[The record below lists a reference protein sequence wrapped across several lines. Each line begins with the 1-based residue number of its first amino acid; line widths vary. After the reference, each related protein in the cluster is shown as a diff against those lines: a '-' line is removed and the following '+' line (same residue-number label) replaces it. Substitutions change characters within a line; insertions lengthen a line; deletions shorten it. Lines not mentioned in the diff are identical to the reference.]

1 MQGWRIATGRSR
13 DNILQFSQQ
22 AVLTA
27 FVVWIA
33 LLGVNH
39 SANIVDFIEGLQSVV
54 TTAIAGDDKYQNPE
68 KMVDIVM
75 LSMQVMSNSLETY
88 LPAEKAGGNETL
100 TTGLLFVT
108 GIGAALPALI
118 SGGLLLLNKI
128 ALYLCVMFA
137 PLCLVAYIFEQ
148 TRFMFMAW
156 AKFTVTTLFSL
167 ALITVITVIA
177 MKVVLFVAAALIL
190 VEITGGGA
198 DLKSIAT
205 AQGGVG
211 MLLTTLV
218 LGAPPLITNFFSGAV
233 TAGFNAYNNVGN
245 LAGSGNGRP
254 AGGPQDMGANT
265 KKNDSVANVA
275 DDRRLVG
282 TTKEYSGSSSG
293 LPQTNPNLRNAPTTE
308 SA

>member
-1 MQGWRIATGRSR
+1 M
-13 DNILQFSQQ
+13 
-22 AVLTA
+22 LTA
-27 FVVWIA
+27 FVVWVA
-33 LLGVNH
+33 LLGVTR

-54 TTAIAGDDKYQNPE
+54 TAAIAGSDKYQNPE
-68 KMVDIVM
+68 KMVDTVM

-88 LPAEKAGGNETL
+88 LPAEKTGGNETL

-167 ALITVITVIA
+167 ALITVVTVIA

-211 MLLTTLV
+211 MLLTTLI
-218 LGAPPLITNFFSGAV
+218 LGAPPLITNFFSGQVA
-233 TAGFNAYNNVGN
+233 AAFSGFNQVGN
-245 LAGSGNGRP
+245 AADGKNP
-254 AGGPQDMGANT
+254 AGPQDLANKGLGAST
-265 KKNDSVANVA
+265 QKNDAGDNKNGGDELISKNYAGNNSFKQTGNVPLHLQNAN
-275 DDRRLVG
+275 
-282 TTKEYSGSSSG
+282 KE
-293 LPQTNPNLRNAPTTE
+293 E
-308 SA
+308 DK

>member
-1 MQGWRIATGRSR
+1 
-13 DNILQFSQQ
+13 
-22 AVLTA
+22 
-27 FVVWIA
+27 
-33 LLGVNH
+33 
-39 SANIVDFIEGLQSVV
+39 
-54 TTAIAGDDKYQNPE
+54 
-68 KMVDIVM
+68 
-75 LSMQVMSNSLETY
+75 
-88 LPAEKAGGNETL
+88 
-100 TTGLLFVT
+100 
-108 GIGAALPALI
+108 
-118 SGGLLLLNKI
+118 
-128 ALYLCVMFA
+128 
-137 PLCLVAYIFEQ
+137 
-148 TRFMFMAW
+148 MFMAW

-265 KKNDSVANVA
+265 QKNQ
-275 DDRRLVG
+275 
-282 TTKEYSGSSSG
+282 EGSSSQSENTNKLVRQQYG
-293 LPQTNPNLRNAPTTE
+293 GKSTQSVVLTNPNLRNEPTTE